1 VTMHDAIGIAF
12 GIVFGLVFA
21 ALAVIAATR

>member
-12 GIVFGLVFA
+12 GIVLGLVFA